1 MSNSLS
7 FKPGLCCI
15 SLELQKR
22 GLKFRTMT
30 VKSFNTTTNC
40 FSKLHEIYQN
50 NAMVLDEIVKYCEM
64 YNWNYRVGNIFPL
77 YDYNFVGFPIWA
89 HVLPSKSPSSASLS
103 SIRLGDFYKYYL
115 KSYENSPVRFSTH
128 PDQYV
133 VLASASPIV
142 SSKSTTIIHD
152 NDLLLNVL
160 KQDAYESDRHP
171 INVHM
176 GTYKGGIDEIKTRF
190 SDAYTKGNI
199 DLLTG
204 RLVLENEDKGYWNV
218 ENLYN
223 FAYKKHGI
231 PITFDYLHHKCN
243 PGSLTE
249 EQAFNL
255 CYTTWKTK
263 PLFHYSESI
272 PGHKNP
278 RKHADYPTTRP
289 NTYGLDVDIDYEF
302 KMKDLAIMSA

>member
-1 MSNSLS
+1 MSNPLS

-30 VKSFNTTTNC
+30 VKSFLGGTNAL
-40 FSKLHEIYQN
+40 SKLHEIYQN
-50 NAMVLDEIVKYCEM
+50 NAMVLDEIVKYCEIH
-64 YNWNYRVGNIFPL
+64 NWNYRVGNIFPL

-89 HVLPSKSPSSASLS
+89 HVLYPNLPSNTVFGSVKLQM
-103 SIRLGDFYKYYL
+103 FYKYYL
-115 KSYENSPVRFSTH
+115 KSYEKSPVRFSTH

-133 VLASASPIV
+133 VLASASPVV
-142 SSKSTTIIHD
+142 SGKSITIMHD
-152 NDLLLNVL
+152 NDLLLCTL
-160 KQDAYESDRHP
+160 KGADYRGDKHP

-176 GTYKGGIDEIKTRF
+176 GTYKGDIEVIKTRF
-190 SDAYTKGNI
+190 SDAYLNGNI
-199 DLLTG
+199 CHLKG
-204 RLVLENEDKGYWNV
+204 KLVLENEDKGYWNV

-223 FAYKKHGI
+223 FAYKNHGI

-243 PGSLTE
+243 PGSLSE
-249 EQAFNL
+249 EEAFKL
-255 CYTTWKTK
+255 CYSTWQNK
-263 PLFHYSESI
+263 PLFHYSESVI
-272 PGHKNP
+272 GHKNP
-278 RKHADYPTTRP
+278 RKHADYPTVRP

>member
-1 MSNSLS
+1 
-7 FKPGLCCI
+7 
-15 SLELQKR
+15 
-22 GLKFRTMT
+22 
-30 VKSFNTTTNC
+30 
-40 FSKLHEIYQN
+40 
-50 NAMVLDEIVKYCEM
+50 MVLDQIVKYCEI

-77 YDYNFVGFPIWA
+77 YDYEFAGFPVWA
-89 HVLPSKSPSSASLS
+89 HILQSNSPSSASLLS
-103 SIRLGDFYKYYL
+103 MRLGEFYKSYL

-133 VLASASPIV
+133 VIASASPIV
-142 SSKSTTIIHD
+142 SAKSTTIIHD
-152 NDLLLNVL
+152 NDLLLNTL

-176 GTYKGGIDEIKTRF
+176 GTYKGDIEEIKTRF
-190 SDAYTKGNI
+190 SNAYFNGLLDIMKGK
-199 DLLTG
+199 
-204 RLVLENEDKGYWNV
+204 LVLENEDKGYWNV
-218 ENLYN
+218 ENLYD

-249 EQAFNL
+249 EEAFKL
-255 CYTTWKTK
+255 CYATWKTK

-272 PGHKNP
+272 PSHKNP

-302 KMKDLAIMSA
+302 KMKDLAIMRA